1 MRQFL
6 VASGICWFSLCNAN
20 APNTIPLAFGMT
32 PEEAATALGSPL
44 NHIPGRPG
52 NDVYVAD
59 AHARIPGFYWVGEH
73 IYLKFRNDHL
83 TGWKYDWRLLP
94 HFPF

>member
-1 MRQFL
+1 MRQFPVVL
-6 VASGICWFSLCNAN
+6 GVCWFSICNAN
-20 APNTIPLAFGMT
+20 TPNDIPLAFGMT

-44 NHIPGRPG
+44 NHIPGGRSG
-52 NDVYVAD
+52 DVYVVDMYAKM
-59 AHARIPGFYWVGEH
+59 PGFYGVGKH